1 MPSLPRA
8 PDFPCTV
15 ALFPRHSSASD
26 SREVNMAPPRLA
38 LLSAAALALLDISSA
53 EGSQNGNSSGVFDA
67 TAFFKNPSEVLAI
80 PLRRVDHQGVGTPSL
95 AKRFFKTDVLEVY
108 GAAYLVNLTIG
119 NSDPPQAVNVL
130 LDTGSFELWVN
141 PDCGRAAEPGFCE
154 EFGRYDPALSTTR
167 EDLGQPF
174 EIQYGSGATSGT
186 YYRDDIYINDARI
199 QGQQF
204 GVSDM
209 SEVVWF
215 GIMGLAHGLG
225 GSGTDTNG
233 FLDYPGIV
241 DSLAAQ
247 RFTQSKL
254 FSLDLGGQIRAP
266 GVATTGQIVFGGV
279 DRSKYA
285 GNLRKV
291 PTMSS
296 DPHYRVQLTGL
307 SHAGP
312 GAAAARPLAGVSLP
326 VSVIVDSGT
335 TLSHL
340 PESVVAALAAGFP
353 GAVPDGQG
361 GYEVPCDYMR
371 RNGSVAFEFG
381 AGGGGTGGGVR
392 IDVRYADFVWNNGAA
407 CYLGAWYS
415 PDVGIWILGDTFLR
429 GAYVAFDQDNEALY
443 MANYVSCGAGSDLV
457 PVPAGP
463 DAASN
468 IVGAC
473 QAAAPLPIA
482 SSLRP
487 SSRFSTRATSTSP
500 TISPFPPTTSPI
512 TLSTTSPT
520 SVARSSTPPSAS
532 SGLSSTTPSGS
543 PSGARVSSS
552 SSPAASAGSTSPGA
566 VSPINSNPSVRP
578 SASSTSRPLNPAV
591 PAAGSPAPTTAANSS
606 AGAGDDDG
614 LPGFGGLEATAT
626 TTTTTAQVTYTSTVT
641 RAEVY
646 TVTAC
651 PPSVRDC
658 PLGRLATRFRAF
670 VTTICTDAPDAPIST
685 TGPPPVVAAPIVG
698 VGPGPDDGP
707 ETEVEEVTEVQ
718 VQVVTSHCSTRT
730 YAVTAC
736 APGDAGCAVGTT
748 TTSVT
753 TVFRTTQLAQ
763 TVAASASASASAPP
777 IAQVVGK
784 VSAPTPVPVQTTP
797 TFPGPGDADVGG
809 GGAVPTVTKSVVL
822 PGAAGGYYGWS
833 ASNGSVDGAVAQP
846 DCVACSGVNVVPS
859 GVAVVAGA
867 EGRAVDRGTLAVY
880 GVVLGL
886 GILLRLL

>member
-1 MPSLPRA
+1 
-8 PDFPCTV
+8 
-15 ALFPRHSSASD
+15 
-26 SREVNMAPPRLA
+26 MAPPRFA
-38 LLSAAALALLDISSA
+38 LLSAAALALLNISYT
-53 EGSQNGNSSGVFDA
+53 EGSQNGDSSGIFDA
-67 TAFFKNPSEVLAI
+67 TAFFKNPSELLAI
-80 PLRRVDHQGVGTPSL
+80 PLRRVEHQGVGTPSL
-95 AKRFFKTDVLEVY
+95 AKRFFKTDVLGVY

-119 NSDPPQAVNVL
+119 NSNPPQAVNVL

-141 PDCGRAAEPGFCE
+141 PDCDRAAEPGFCE
-154 EFGRYDPALSTTR
+154 EFGRYDPALSTTH

-186 YYRDDIYINDARI
+186 YYRDDIYINNARI
-199 QGQQF
+199 QRQQF
-204 GVSDM
+204 GVSNR

-225 GSGTDTNG
+225 GSGTDING
-233 FLDYPGIV
+233 FLNYPGII

-247 RFTQSKL
+247 SFTQSKL
-254 FSLDLGGQIRAP
+254 FSLDLGGQIRPP

-291 PTMSS
+291 PTLPS
-296 DPHYRVQLTGL
+296 DPHYRVQLTGV
-307 SHAGP
+307 SHAAP
-312 GAAAARPLAGVSLP
+312 GAAAARPLADVSLP

-340 PESVVAALAAGFP
+340 PESVVVALAAGFP

-371 RNGSVAFEFG
+371 LNGSVAFEF
-381 AGGGGTGGGVR
+381 GGVR
-392 IDVRYADFVWNNGAA
+392 IDVRYADFVWNNGGA

-443 MANYVSCGAGSDLV
+443 MANYVTCGAGPDLV

-468 IVGAC
+468 IAGAC

-487 SSRFSTRATSTSP
+487 SSSFSTRATSTSP
-500 TISPFPPTTSPI
+500 TVSPFRPTTSPI
-512 TLSTTSPT
+512 ALSTTSPT
-520 SVARSSTPPSAS
+520 SLPRSSAPSSAS
-532 SGLSSTTPSGS
+532 SGLSSTTPSGLL
-543 PSGARVSSS
+543 SGVRVSSS
-552 SSPAASAGSTSPGA
+552 SSPAASAGSTRPGA
-566 VSPINSNPSVRP
+566 VSPIISSPTVGP
-578 SASSTSRPLNPAV
+578 SASSTSRPLDPAV
-591 PAAGSPAPTTAANSS
+591 PPAAGSPAPTTAANSS
-606 AGAGDDDG
+606 EGAGDDDV

-626 TTTTTAQVTYTSTVT
+626 TATTTAQVTYTSTVT

-658 PLGRLATRFRAF
+658 PLGRLTTRFRAF
-670 VTTICTDAPDAPIST
+670 VTTICTDAPDAPIPT
-685 TGPPPVVAAPIVG
+685 TGLPPVVAAPIVG
-698 VGPGPDDGP
+698 LGPGLDDGV

-718 VQVVTSHCSTRT
+718 AQVVTSHCSTRT

-736 APGDAGCAVGTT
+736 APGDAGCVVGMT

-753 TVFRTTQLAQ
+753 TVFRTMRLAQ
-763 TVAASASASASAPP
+763 TVAASASASAPP
-777 IAQVVGK
+777 PVPQVVGK
-784 VSAPTPVPVQTTP
+784 VSAPAPAPVQPTP
-797 TFPGPGDADVGG
+797 TFAGSGHADVVGG
-809 GGAVPTVTKSVVL
+809 GAAPTVTKSVVL
-822 PGAAGGYYGWS
+822 PGAAGGYYSWS

-846 DCVACSGVNVVPS
+846 DCVTCRGVNVVPT

-867 EGRAVDRGTLAVY
+867 EGRAVDRGTLAGY
-880 GVVLGL
+880 GAALGL
-886 GILLRLL
+886 GMLLRLL

>member
-1 MPSLPRA
+1 
-8 PDFPCTV
+8 
-15 ALFPRHSSASD
+15 
-26 SREVNMAPPRLA
+26 MAPPRLA
-38 LLSAAALALLDISSA
+38 LLSAAALSLLNISYA
-53 EGSQNGNSSGVFDA
+53 EGSQNGDSSGIFDA
-67 TAFFKNPSEVLAI
+67 TAFFKNPSELLAI
-80 PLRRVDHQGVGTPSL
+80 PLRRVEHQGVGTPSL
-95 AKRFFKTDVLEVY
+95 AKRFFKTDVLGVY

-186 YYRDDIYINDARI
+186 YYRDDIYINNARI

-204 GVSDM
+204 GVSDR

-233 FLDYPGIV
+233 FLNYAGIV

-247 RFTQSKL
+247 MFTQSKL
-254 FSLDLGGQIRAP
+254 FSLDLGGQIRPP

-307 SHAGP
+307 SHVAP

-340 PESVVAALAAGFP
+340 PQSVVAALAAGFP

-361 GYEVPCDYMR
+361 GYEVPCDYVR
-371 RNGSVAFEFG
+371 RNGSVAFEL
-381 AGGGGTGGGVR
+381 GGGTGGGVR
-392 IDVRYADFVWNNGAA
+392 IDVRYADFVWNNGGA

-443 MANYVSCGAGSDLV
+443 MANYVSCGAGPDLV

-468 IVGAC
+468 IPGVC

-487 SSRFSTRATSTSP
+487 SSSSTRATSTSP
-500 TISPFPPTTSPI
+500 TISPFRPTTSPI
-512 TLSTTSPT
+512 ALSTTSPT
-520 SVARSSTPPSAS
+520 SAPPSSTPPSAS
-532 SGLSSTTPSGS
+532 SGLSSTMPSGS
-543 PSGARVSSS
+543 PSGVRVSSS
-552 SSPAASAGSTSPGA
+552 SSPAASAGSTRPGA
-566 VSPINSNPSVRP
+566 ISPINPSPSVRP
-578 SASSTSRPLNPAV
+578 SASSTSRPLDPAV
-591 PAAGSPAPTTAANSS
+591 PPAAGSPAPTTATNSP

-614 LPGFGGLEATAT
+614 LLSFGGLEATVT
-626 TTTTTAQVTYTSTVT
+626 STMTTAQVTYTSTVT

-646 TVTAC
+646 TVTTC
-651 PPSVRDC
+651 PPSVHDC
-658 PLGRLATRFRAF
+658 PLGRLTTRFRAF
-670 VTTICTDAPDAPIST
+670 VTTICTDAADAPTPT

-698 VGPGPDDGP
+698 VGAGLDDGA
-707 ETEVEEVTEVQ
+707 EMEVGEVTEIQ
-718 VQVVTSHCSTRT
+718 AQVVASHCSTRT

-736 APGDAGCAVGTT
+736 APGDAGCVVGMT

-763 TVAASASASASAPP
+763 TVAASAPAPP
-777 IAQVVGK
+777 PVPQVAGK
-784 VSAPTPVPVQTTP
+784 VSAPAPASVQTTP
-797 TFPGPGDADVGG
+797 TFPVPGDADVGG
-809 GGAVPTVTKSVVL
+809 GGALPTVTKSVGL
-822 PGAAGGYYGWS
+822 PGGSGGCYSWS
-833 ASNGSVDGAVAQP
+833 APNGTVNGAVAQP
-846 DCVACSGVNVVPS
+846 DCVTCRSANVVPT
-859 GVAVVAGA
+859 GVAIVAGG
-867 EGRAVDRGTLAVY
+867 EGRAVDRGTLV
-880 GVVLGL
+880 GL
-886 GILLRLL
+886 RDEYYS

>member
-1 MPSLPRA
+1 
-8 PDFPCTV
+8 
-15 ALFPRHSSASD
+15 
-26 SREVNMAPPRLA
+26 MAPPRLA
-38 LLSAAALALLDISSA
+38 LLSTAALALLNISYA
-53 EGSQNGNSSGVFDA
+53 EGSQNGDSSGIFDA
-67 TAFFKNPSEVLAI
+67 TAFFKNPSELLAI
-80 PLRRVDHQGVGTPSL
+80 PLRRIEHQGVGTPSL
-95 AKRFFKTDVLEVY
+95 AKRFFKTDVLGVY

-119 NSDPPQAVNVL
+119 NSDPAQAVNVL

-141 PDCGRAAEPGFCE
+141 PDCGQAAEPRLCE
-154 EFGRYDPALSTTR
+154 EFGRYEPALSTTR
-167 EDLGQPF
+167 ENLGQPF

-186 YYRDDIYINDARI
+186 YYRDDIYISDARI

-204 GVSDM
+204 GVSDR

-215 GIMGLAHGLG
+215 GIMGLAHGFG

-247 RFTQSKL
+247 SFTQSKL
-254 FSLDLGGQIRAP
+254 FSLDLGGQIRPP

-279 DRSKYA
+279 DRNKYA
-285 GNLRKV
+285 GNLRK
-291 PTMSS
+291 
-296 DPHYRVQLTGL
+296 LTGL

-326 VSVIVDSGT
+326 VSAIVDSGT

-371 RNGSVAFEFG
+371 RDGSVAFEL
-381 AGGGGTGGGVR
+381 GGGAGGGVR
-392 IDVRYADFVWNNGAA
+392 IDVGYADFVWNNGGA
-407 CYLGAWYS
+407 CYLGAWHS
-415 PDVGIWILGDTFLR
+415 PDIGVWILGDTFLR

-443 MANYVSCGAGSDLV
+443 MANYVSCGAGPDLV

-468 IVGAC
+468 IAGAC

-487 SSRFSTRATSTSP
+487 SSSSPTRAASTSLA
-500 TISPFPPTTSPI
+500 ISPFRSTTSPI
-512 TLSTTSPT
+512 AISTTSPT
-520 SVARSSTPPSAS
+520 SVPRSSTPPSAI

-543 PSGARVSSS
+543 PSGVRVSSS
-552 SSPAASAGSTSPGA
+552 SSPAASAGS
-566 VSPINSNPSVRP
+566 PINSGPSAGP
-578 SASSTSRPLNPAV
+578 SASSTSRPLDPAV
-591 PAAGSPAPTTAANSS
+591 RPA

-614 LPGFGGLEATAT
+614 LPGFGGLEATV
-626 TTTTTAQVTYTSTVT
+626 TAQMTYTSTVT

-658 PLGRLATRFRAF
+658 PLGRLSTRFRAF
-670 VTTICTDAPDAPIST
+670 VTTICTDLPDASIPT
-685 TGPPPVVAAPIVG
+685 TGLPPPVVAAPIVG
-698 VGPGPDDGP
+698 VSPGLDDGS
-707 ETEVEEVTEVQ
+707 EMEVEEVTEVQ
-718 VQVVTSHCSTRT
+718 VQIVTSHCSTRT
-730 YAVTAC
+730 YAITAC
-736 APGDAGCAVGTT
+736 APGDADCVAGMT

-753 TVFRTTQLAQ
+753 TVFRTIQVVQ
-763 TVAASASASASAPP
+763 TATASASAQLPVP
-777 IAQVVGK
+777 HVVGE
-784 VSAPTPVPVQTTP
+784 VSAPTPVPMQTTP
-797 TFPGPGDADVGG
+797 TIPGPGDADDGG
-809 GGAVPTVTKSVVL
+809 SGALSTVTKSVGL
-822 PGAAGGYYGWS
+822 PGGAGEYYSWS
-833 ASNGSVDGAVAQP
+833 ASNGSANGAVAQP
-846 DCVACSGVNVVPS
+846 DCVTCRGANAMPT

-867 EGRAVDRGTLAVY
+867 EGRVVDRGTLIEY
-880 GVVLGL
+880 GAVLGL
-886 GILLRLL
+886 GILLTLL